1 MRRGAVCYRIDNVPL
16 QVFAAER
23 LRKLV
28 GELFCYR
35 IDGFTPIVFAG
46 NSSPGSSVKQICY
59 RKHNVPLQVFAAERL
74 RKLAGDLFCYR
85 IDGFTPKIF
94 AREKPL
100 ARRSQKSPKNRA
112 ISPSYRI

>member
-1 MRRGAVCYRIDNVPL
+1 MRRGAVCYCIDNVPL
-16 QVFAAER
+16 QVFAAKR

-35 IDGFTPIVFAG
+35 IVFAG

-59 RKHNVPLQVFAAERL
+59 RKDNVPLQVFAAERL

-85 IDGFTPKIF
+85 IDGFTPIIF

>member
-1 MRRGAVCYRIDNVPL
+1 MIKHQYRMSDLHTIKDL
-16 QVFAAER
+16 
-23 LRKLV
+23 
-28 GELFCYR
+28 
-35 IDGFTPIVFAG
+35 T
-46 NSSPGSSVKQICY
+46 
-59 RKHNVPLQVFAAERL
+59 L